1 MPPSQRRRRPT
12 DDDDP
17 EEDARPRQR
26 QNRNPSDDEPDDD
39 DAGSEDSSEPDNGDA
54 SHEAEI
60 RLVKKMVRYVISCE
74 YSRTTIRREGIK
86 ERVLGNQGRSFRKV
100 LGLAQEQLRAI
111 WGMELR
117 ELPVREKMTLH
128 EKRKAMKSS
137 SQAKTGS
144 GSYILTSTLPVAF
157 RSATILRPSK
167 TPSEEEEATYAAFY
181 TLVLSLIWLNSGELS
196 DQKLKRYLLRLNADQ
211 NVADEKTEN
220 TLKRMEKQGYV
231 VKRVERPPVG
241 HDGEHLTTW
250 HVGPRAK
257 EEVGLDGVMGMV
269 RQVYGSEWSPEIE
282 TKLHLSLGVK
292 KGRAA
297 AAGGGGGGGSASEN
311 RVGSEL
317 DE

>member
-1 MPPSQRRRRPT
+1 MPPSQRRRRQEM

-17 EEDARPRQR
+17 EEEARPRHR
-26 QNRNPSDDEPDDD
+26 QNRNLSDDELDDD
-39 DAGSEDSSEPDNGDA
+39 ESGDGLDSNNGDA
-54 SHEAEI
+54 SQEAEV
-60 RLVKKMVRYVISCE
+60 RLAKKMVRYVLSCE

-86 ERVLGNQGRSFRKV
+86 ERVLGNQGRSFKKV
-100 LGLAQEQLRAI
+100 FDLAQKQLRAV

-128 EKRKAMKSS
+128 EKRQAMKSS

-144 GSYILTSTLPVAF
+144 GSYILTSTLPDPF

-181 TLVLSLIWLNSGELS
+181 TLVLSLVWLNSGELS
-196 DQKLKRYLLRLNADQ
+196 DQKLRRYLLRLNADQ
-211 NVADEKTEN
+211 NVADEKTEM
-220 TLKRMEKQGYV
+220 TLKRMEKHGYV
-231 VKRVERPPVG
+231 MKRVERPPVG

-250 HVGPRAK
+250 HLGPRAK

-282 TKLHLSLGVK
+282 TKLHLSLGIK
-292 KGRAA
+292 KRQA
-297 AAGGGGGGGSASEN
+297 AAGGGGASE
-311 RVGSEL
+311 RRI
-317 DE
+317 DEEEEEDE

>member
-1 MPPSQRRRRPT
+1 MPPSQRRRRQV
-12 DDDDP
+12 DDDGS

-26 QNRNPSDDEPDDD
+26 QNRNHSDDEPDNDD
-39 DAGSEDSSEPDNGDA
+39 DDSGDGLESNNGDA
-54 SHEAEI
+54 GHEADI
-60 RLVKKMVRYVISCE
+60 RLAKKMVRYVISCE

-100 LGLAQEQLRAI
+100 FEMAQKQLRAV

-128 EKRKAMKSS
+128 EKRQAMKSN

-144 GSYILTSTLPVAF
+144 GSYILTSTLSEPF

-167 TPSEEEEATYAAFY
+167 TPSEEEEATYVAFY

-196 DQKLKRYLLRLNADQ
+196 DQKLRRYLLRLNADQ
-211 NVADEKTEN
+211 NVADEKTEM

-231 VKRVERPPVG
+231 VKRIERPPIG

-250 HVGPRAK
+250 HLGPRAK

-269 RQVYGSEWSPEIE
+269 RQVYGSEWSPENE
-282 TKLHLSLGVK
+282 TKLHLSLGIK
-292 KGRAA
+292 KRRVT
-297 AAGGGGGGGSASEN
+297 AGGGGGGGSEN
-311 RVGSEL
+311 RVDGEA
-317 DE
+317 EE